1 MLGGHLFTRD
11 YLLEGVKRSPQWR
24 ALDDDDFADFEAN
37 VRKILAGFPIQ
48 SRPNEAQT
56 EKDLIYPVLE
66 ALGWTD
72 VQVQET
78 LSAKGRKQVP
88 DALLF
93 ASAEQ
98 KALAVAEPQPFKRYT
113 FGLAIMEA
121 KRWARALDRAD
132 KRETH
137 EEGVP
142 STQMLQYL
150 SRADIQTSGL
160 VRLGILTNGVKWRLY
175 FQGALSVSE
184 EYLEIDLA
192 KALGLP
198 GHDLDLVERA
208 DDRLTPAHTLKLFY
222 LLFGKQAFLPID
234 GKRTFHDIA
243 RDSGKIWEEQVTR
256 DLSTLVFGD
265 LFPKLVSAVA
275 KHDPQRPS
283 PMDAQ
288 YLDDV
293 RQSAL
298 VLLYRL
304 LFVVYAEDRDLLPDA
319 EEPYKSYSLT
329 AMRLD
334 IAEQRAR
341 ARVFSQTAATYWPKL
356 LAVFKV
362 IAEGDDSLGVPPYNG
377 GLFAK
382 EGAPLLERV
391 SLPDALIADL
401 IFGLSHRM
409 EEGEARYIN
418 YRDLSVQ
425 QLGTVY
431 ERTLEYGLREVD
443 GEVVVDA
450 NDAARHSSGSYYTP
464 DSLVMLIIEKAVGPL
479 VQERLEAFKAKS
491 EELAKDP
498 RPMARREA
506 LLVALDPASEI
517 LKLKICDPAMGSGH
531 FLVSLVDWL
540 ADRVLAAIQFAE
552 DAADWTEQRYRS
564 PVLDNIQATRN
575 EIKHQAGQRGWFY
588 EPEHLDDRHIVR
600 RTILKRCI
608 YGVDKNPMAVELAKV
623 ALWLHTFTV
632 GAPLSF
638 LDHHLRCGNSLLGAW
653 VKPAMDKMAEW
664 GGPLLMEEPR
674 KRAVGAA
681 SAMQAIEKLSDADI
695 AEVTQSKNL
704 FAGVSSMTAELTGLM
719 DIIHAA
725 DLVAARTKD
734 ERDALDAFLR
744 STYGDPVLV
753 AHGKSKLSLPET
765 DPTDTGKLATKARTL
780 NTRIEASVVAMREH
794 IANARPFHWQVA
806 FPGIWRDWEEET
818 LQGGF
823 DAVIGNPPYV
833 RHELI
838 RDQKPALQKAFPATY
853 SGTADLY
860 VYFYEQGIKLLRPGG
875 RMSYVVTNKW
885 LRAGYAEKLREH
897 FATQGWIEFVA
908 DFGHAK
914 HFFPDADVFPSVVVV
929 RKPEDGAAPETADVC
944 VIPRDDVPQKGLDA
958 AVAATTYPLPRAH
971 FSKESWVLEPPDVV
985 ALMDKI
991 KRNGVPLKDYTGVS
1005 PSYGIKTGYN
1015 EAFLI
1020 DTPTRNRLV
1029 EQDPRAA
1036 EIIKP
1041 FQRGLDVKRWG
1052 TKHGGQFII
1061 LLASSGDRQWPWS
1074 NSSDDGDAER
1084 LFQSSYPSIHAHMK
1098 PLESF
1103 IDATGK
1109 QSGLRFRSDQGRFWW
1124 ELRSC
1129 AYYPV
1134 FESERIVY
1142 PDLSWS
1148 PAFQILAG
1156 GVYVGD
1162 LIFQL
1167 PAKSLALLANL
1178 NAPVAWAYLWRKAVH
1193 GKDEVLRLKTPQMES
1208 FPVCAHQLD
1217 AQAGKID
1224 ESVAKLRFATEQL
1237 EASAAEIA
1245 DWLRHRRGIDKPT
1258 AALRNAI
1265 ALDADAFVGAVVAAL
1280 PKRTKFSAADIADL
1294 KREHAAT
1301 IEPARQARARMFNLE
1316 RELSDVVNA
1325 AYGLTPEEVAL
1336 MWRTAPP
1343 RMPFTPAG
1351 LRDAASPEESP
1362 ADDEP
1367 E

>member
-24 ALDDDDFADFEAN
+24 ALDDGGFAEFETKA
-37 VRKILAGFPIQ
+37 RKVLVGFPIQ
-48 SRPNEAQT
+48 GRPNEAQT
-56 EKDLIYPVLE
+56 EKDLIYPVME

-78 LSAKGRKQVP
+78 LSSKGRKQVP

-98 KALAVAEPQPFKRYT
+98 KALAVAEPQPFKRYA
-113 FGLAIMEA
+113 FGLAILEA

-132 KRETH
+132 KREAH

-150 SRADIQTSGL
+150 SRVDIQTGGV
-160 VRLGILTNGVKWRLY
+160 VRLGILTNGVRWRLY

-184 EYLEIDLA
+184 EYLEVDLA

-208 DDRLTPAHTLKLFY
+208 DERLTPAHALKLFY

-275 KHDPQRPS
+275 KHDAQRPS
-283 PMDAQ
+283 SMDAQ

-298 VLLYRL
+298 ILLYRL

-382 EGAPLLERV
+382 ESAPILERI

-409 EEGEARYIN
+409 ENGEARYIN

-431 ERTLEYGLREVD
+431 ERTLEYSLREVD
-443 GEVVVDA
+443 GAVVVDA
-450 NDAARHSSGSYYTP
+450 DDAARHSSGSYYTP
-464 DSLVMLIIEKAVGPL
+464 DSLVMLIIEKSVGPL
-479 VQERLEAFKAKS
+479 VQERLAAFKAKS
-491 EELAKDP
+491 EELAKDS

-540 ADRVLAAIQFAE
+540 ADRVLAAIQYAE
-552 DAADWTEQRYRS
+552 DMAEWTEHPYRS

-681 SAMQAIEKLSDADI
+681 SAMQG
-695 AEVTQSKNL
+695 SK
-704 FAGVSSMTAELTGLM
+704 SSAM
-719 DIIHAA
+719 
-725 DLVAARTKD
+725 
-734 ERDALDAFLR
+734 
-744 STYGDPVLV
+744 
-753 AHGKSKLSLPET
+753 
-765 DPTDTGKLATKARTL
+765 PT
-780 NTRIEASVVAMREH
+780 S
-794 IANARPFHWQVA
+794 
-806 FPGIWRDWEEET
+806 
-818 LQGGF
+818 
-823 DAVIGNPPYV
+823 
-833 RHELI
+833 
-838 RDQKPALQKAFPATY
+838 
-853 SGTADLY
+853 
-860 VYFYEQGIKLLRPGG
+860 
-875 RMSYVVTNKW
+875 
-885 LRAGYAEKLREH
+885 
-897 FATQGWIEFVA
+897 
-908 DFGHAK
+908 
-914 HFFPDADVFPSVVVV
+914 
-929 RKPEDGAAPETADVC
+929 
-944 VIPRDDVPQKGLDA
+944 PR
-958 AVAATTYPLPRAH
+958 
-971 FSKESWVLEPPDVV
+971 
-985 ALMDKI
+985 
-991 KRNGVPLKDYTGVS
+991 
-1005 PSYGIKTGYN
+1005 
-1015 EAFLI
+1015 
-1020 DTPTRNRLV
+1020 
-1029 EQDPRAA
+1029 
-1036 EIIKP
+1036 
-1041 FQRGLDVKRWG
+1041 
-1052 TKHGGQFII
+1052 
-1061 LLASSGDRQWPWS
+1061 
-1074 NSSDDGDAER
+1074 
-1084 LFQSSYPSIHAHMK
+1084 
-1098 PLESF
+1098 
-1103 IDATGK
+1103 
-1109 QSGLRFRSDQGRFWW
+1109 
-1124 ELRSC
+1124 
-1129 AYYPV
+1129 
-1134 FESERIVY
+1134 
-1142 PDLSWS
+1142 
-1148 PAFQILAG
+1148 
-1156 GVYVGD
+1156 
-1162 LIFQL
+1162 
-1167 PAKSLALLANL
+1167 
-1178 NAPVAWAYLWRKAVH
+1178 
-1193 GKDEVLRLKTPQMES
+1193 
-1208 FPVCAHQLD
+1208 
-1217 AQAGKID
+1217 
-1224 ESVAKLRFATEQL
+1224 
-1237 EASAAEIA
+1237 
-1245 DWLRHRRGIDKPT
+1245 
-1258 AALRNAI
+1258 
-1265 ALDADAFVGAVVAAL
+1265 
-1280 PKRTKFSAADIADL
+1280 
-1294 KREHAAT
+1294 
-1301 IEPARQARARMFNLE
+1301 
-1316 RELSDVVNA
+1316 
-1325 AYGLTPEEVAL
+1325 
-1336 MWRTAPP
+1336 
-1343 RMPFTPAG
+1343 
-1351 LRDAASPEESP
+1351 
-1362 ADDEP
+1362 
-1367 E
+1367 

>member
-11 YLLEGVKRSPQWR
+11 YLLEGVKRAPQWR
-24 ALDDDDFADFEAN
+24 ALNDGAFADFETNA
-37 VRKILAGFPIQ
+37 RKVLAGFPING
-48 SRPNEAQT
+48 RPNEAQT

-66 ALGWTD
+66 ALGWSD

-98 KALAVAEPQPFKRYT
+98 KTLAVAEPQPFKRYA

-132 KRETH
+132 KREAH

-150 SRADIQTSGL
+150 SRVDIQTSGV

-184 EYLEIDLA
+184 EYLEVDLA

-198 GHDLDLVERA
+198 GYELDLVERA
-208 DDRLTPAHTLKLFY
+208 DERLTPAHALKIFY

-243 RDSGKIWEEQVTR
+243 RDSGKVWEEQVTR

-275 KHDPQRPS
+275 KHDAQRPS

-298 VLLYRL
+298 ILLYRL

-341 ARVFSQTAATYWPKL
+341 ARVFSQSAATYWPKL

-382 EGAPLLERV
+382 ESAPILERI

-401 IFGLSHRM
+401 IFGLSHRI
-409 EEGEARYIN
+409 EDGEARYIN

-431 ERTLEYGLREVD
+431 ERTLEYSLREID
-443 GEVVVDA
+443 GAVVVDA
-450 NDAARHSSGSYYTP
+450 DDAARHSSGSYYTP

-479 VQERLEAFKAKS
+479 VQERLEAFRAKS

-552 DAADWTEQRYRS
+552 DSADWTEQVYRS

-653 VKPAMDKMAEW
+653 VRPAMDKMAEW

-744 STYGDPVLV
+744 STYGDPVLL
-753 AHGKSKLSLPET
+753 AHSKAKLSLPET
-765 DPTDTGKLATKARTL
+765 DPKDTGKLATKARTL
-780 NTRIEASVVAMREH
+780 NARIETSVAAMREH
-794 IANARPFHWQVA
+794 IALSRPFHWQVA
-806 FPGIWRDWEEET
+806 FPGIWRDWEGET

-833 RHELI
+833 RQELI

-853 SGTADLY
+853 AGTADLY
-860 VYFYEQGIKLLRPGG
+860 VFFYEQGLKLLRSGG

-885 LRAGYAEKLREH
+885 LRAGYAEKLRDH

-929 RKPEDGAAPETADVC
+929 RKPEEGVAPETSDVC

-958 AVAATTYPLPRAH
+958 VVAATTYKLPRAH
-971 FSKESWVLEPPDVV
+971 FSKESWVLEPPEVV
-985 ALMDKI
+985 ALMEKI
-991 KRNGVPLKDYTGVS
+991 RRHGVPLVDYAGSKPYRGVLTGF
-1005 PSYGIKTGYN
+1005 N

-1020 DTPTRNRLV
+1020 DTPTRDRLIAEDV
-1029 EQDPRAA
+1029 RSG

-1041 FQRGLDVKRWG
+1041 YVRGQDIERWAPHWANTWMIFARRGISIGDYPAVLRHLTKYRSALQPKPEGWVSGVLGERWEGRKAGAYAWYELQDATDYWQEFQRPKIMYQEI
-1052 TKHGGQFII
+1052 QFHP
-1061 LLASSGDRQWPWS
+1061 AYCFDR
-1074 NSSDDGDAER
+1074 
-1084 LFQSSYPSIHAHMK
+1084 
-1098 PLESF
+1098 
-1103 IDATGK
+1103 TGIFGNNK
-1109 QSGLRFRSDQGRFWW
+1109 TFSL
-1124 ELRSC
+1124 
-1129 AYYPV
+1129 P
-1134 FESERIVY
+1134 SER
-1142 PDLSWS
+1142 SE
-1148 PAFQILAG
+1148 A
-1156 GVYVGD
+1156 VG
-1162 LIFQL
+1162 
-1167 PAKSLALLANL
+1167 SL
-1178 NAPVAWAYLWRKAVH
+1178 NAPISWWYNWRFLPH
-1193 GKDEVLRLKTPQMES
+1193 MKDEALSPMGFVAEQMPIAPFS
-1208 FPVCAHQLD
+1208 D
-1217 AQAGKID
+1217 A
-1224 ESVAKLRFATEQL
+1224 
-1237 EASAAEIA
+1237 AAERARRVGDELSKLSVHARQAAQDILE
-1245 DWLRHRRGIDKPT
+1245 WLRHTRGIEKPSMS
-1258 AALRNAI
+1258 LRNSP
-1265 ALDADAFVGAVVAAL
+1265 ALDAEAFVSAVVEVL
-1280 PKRTKFSAADIADL
+1280 PKRQRLSAADIADL
-1294 KREHAAT
+1294 KREHAAS
-1301 IEPARQARARMFNLE
+1301 IEPARQARAEIFALE
-1316 RELSDVVNA
+1316 RELSDLVNA
-1325 AYGLTPEEVAL
+1325 TYGLTPEDVAL

-1351 LRDAASPEESP
+1351 LVDHAASDEST
-1362 ADDEP
+1362 DDEDA

>member
-24 ALDDDDFADFEAN
+24 ALDDGGFAEFEIKA
-37 VRKILAGFPIQ
+37 RKVLVGFPIQ
-48 SRPNEAQT
+48 GRPNEAQT
-56 EKDLIYPVLE
+56 EKDLIYPVME

-78 LSAKGRKQVP
+78 LSSKGRKQVP

-98 KALAVAEPQPFKRYT
+98 KALAVAEPQPFKRYA
-113 FGLAIMEA
+113 FGLAILEA

-132 KRETH
+132 KREAH

-150 SRADIQTSGL
+150 SRVDIQTSGV

-198 GHDLDLVERA
+198 GYDLDLVERT
-208 DDRLTPAHTLKLFY
+208 DERLTQAHALKLFY
-222 LLFGKQAFLPID
+222 LLFGKQAFLQID

-275 KHDPQRPS
+275 KHDAQRPS

-298 VLLYRL
+298 ILLYRL

-382 EGAPLLERV
+382 ESAPVLERI

-401 IFGLSHRM
+401 IFGLSHRI
-409 EEGEARYIN
+409 EDGEARYIN

-431 ERTLEYGLREVD
+431 ERTLEYSLREMD
-443 GEVVVDA
+443 GAVVVDA
-450 NDAARHSSGSYYTP
+450 DDAARHSSGSYYTP

-517 LKLKICDPAMGSGH
+517 LQLKICDPAMGSGH

-552 DAADWTEQRYRS
+552 DAAEWTENPYSS

-653 VKPAMDKMAEW
+653 VKPAMDRMAEW

-744 STYGDPVLV
+744 STYGDPVLL
-753 AHGKSKLSLPET
+753 AHGKAKLSLPET
-765 DPTDTGKLATKARTL
+765 DPKDTGKLATRARTL
-780 NTRIEASVVAMREH
+780 NARIEASVAAMREH
-794 IANARPFHWQVA
+794 IALSRPFHWQVA
-806 FPGIWRDWEEET
+806 FPGIWRDWEEDA

-833 RHELI
+833 RQELI
-838 RDQKPALQKAFPATY
+838 RDQKPAFQKAFPATY
-853 SGTADLY
+853 AGTADLY
-860 VYFYEQGIKLLRPGG
+860 VYFYEQGLKLLRSGG

-885 LRAGYAEKLREH
+885 LRAGYAEKLRDH

-929 RKPEDGAAPETADVC
+929 RKPEEGISPETSDVC

-958 AVAATTYPLPRAH
+958 AVAATTYKLPRAH
-971 FSKESWVLEPPDVV
+971 FSKEGWVLEPPDIV
-985 ALMDKI
+985 ALMDKV
-991 KRNGVPLKDYTGVS
+991 KRRGISLKDYVGVA
-1005 PSYGIKTGYN
+1005 PLNGIKTGLN

-1020 DTPTRNRLV
+1020 DALTRDRLV
-1029 EQDPRAA
+1029 QEDVSASDV
-1036 EIIKP
+1036 IKP
-1041 FQRGLDVKRWG
+1041 FVRGQDISRWV
-1052 TKHGGQFII
+1052 TPQSDLYMIVLKSSADHSWPWAN
-1061 LLASSGDRQWPWS
+1061 ASSEVE
-1074 NSSDDGDAER
+1074 AEAQ
-1084 LFQSSYPSIHAHMK
+1084 FAQMYPSVHRHMK
-1098 PLESF
+1098 RFESF
-1103 IDATGK
+1103 ADIKTGERK
-1109 QSGLRFRSDQGRFWW
+1109 GLRYREDQGRWWW

-1129 AYYPV
+1129 AYYGA
-1134 FESERIVY
+1134 FETPRVIYQAIQYYARYSLEEGPLYGNNKTYLIPSEDRWL
-1142 PDLSWS
+1142 LS
-1148 PAFQILAG
+1148 A
-1156 GVYVGD
+1156 
-1162 LIFQL
+1162 
-1167 PAKSLALLANL
+1167 L
-1178 NAPVAWAYLWRKAVH
+1178 NAPISWFVAWRHFLH
-1193 GKDEVLRLKTPQMES
+1193 MKDEALSNDQAKIVS
-1208 FPVCAHQLD
+1208 FPIPDGDEPAKE
-1217 AQAGKID
+1217 QAADHVSKIV
-1224 ESVAKLRFATEQL
+1224 EQTRFVSEKSKQ
-1237 EASAAEIA
+1237 IA
-1245 DWLRHRRGIDKPT
+1245 DWLKHSTAVNKPSS
-1258 AALRNAI
+1258 ALRNATG
-1265 ALDADAFVGAVVAAL
+1265 LTSDEFVSAVIGSL
-1280 PKRTKFSAADIADL
+1280 PKRIKLSGSEISDL

-1301 IEPARQARARMFNLE
+1301 IEPARLARAEIFALEHKLSNLI
-1316 RELSDVVNA
+1316 NG
-1325 AYGLTPEEVAL
+1325 AYGLTPEDVAL

-1351 LRDAASPEESP
+1351 LQEVELQGEDAGDEEG
-1362 ADDEP
+1362 E
-1367 E
+1367 

>member
-24 ALDDDDFADFEAN
+24 ALDDGGLAAFEAKT
-37 VRKILAGFPIQ
+37 RKILVGFPIQ
-48 SRPNEAQT
+48 GRPNEAQT

-98 KALAVAEPQPFKRYT
+98 KALAVAEPQPFKRYA
-113 FGLAIMEA
+113 FGLAILEA

-132 KRETH
+132 KREAH

-150 SRADIQTSGL
+150 SRVDVQTSGV

-192 KALGLP
+192 KALELP
-198 GHDLDLVERA
+198 GYDLDLVERA
-208 DDRLTPAHTLKLFY
+208 DERLTPAHALRLFY

-243 RDSGKIWEEQVTR
+243 RDSGKVWEEQVTR

-283 PMDAQ
+283 PMDAS

-298 VLLYRL
+298 ILLYRL

-341 ARVFSQTAATYWPKL
+341 ARVFSQSAATYWPKL
-356 LAVFKV
+356 FAVFKV

-382 EGAPLLERV
+382 ESAPILERI

-401 IFGLSHRM
+401 IFGLSHRT
-409 EEGEARYIN
+409 EDGEARYIN

-431 ERTLEYGLREVD
+431 ERTLEYGLRDVD
-443 GEVVVDA
+443 GVVVVDA
-450 NDAARHSSGSYYTP
+450 DDAARHSSGSYYTP

-552 DAADWTEQRYRS
+552 DAAEWTENPYRS

-653 VKPAMDKMAEW
+653 VKPAMDRMAEW

-744 STYGDPVLV
+744 STYGDPVLL
-753 AHGKSKLSLPET
+753 AHGKAKLSLPET
-765 DPTDTGKLATKARTL
+765 DPKDTGKLATRARTL
-780 NTRIEASVVAMREH
+780 NARIETSVAAMREH
-794 IANARPFHWQVA
+794 IALSRPFHWQVA
-806 FPGIWRDWEEET
+806 FPGIWRDWEEDA

-833 RHELI
+833 RQELI
-838 RDQKPALQKAFPATY
+838 RDQKPAFQKAFPATY
-853 SGTADLY
+853 AGTADLY
-860 VYFYEQGIKLLRPGG
+860 VYFYEQGLKLLRSGG

-885 LRAGYAEKLREH
+885 LRAGYAEKLRDH

-929 RKPEDGAAPETADVC
+929 RKPEEGAAPETSDVC

-958 AVAATTYPLPRAH
+958 AVAATTYKLPRAH

-985 ALMDKI
+985 ALMEKI
-991 KRNGVPLKDYTGVS
+991 RRNGVPLVDYAGSKPYRGVLTGF
-1005 PSYGIKTGYN
+1005 N

-1020 DTPTRNRLV
+1020 DTPTRDRLIAEDV
-1029 EQDPRAA
+1029 RSG

-1041 FQRGLDVKRWG
+1041 YVRGQDIERWSPHWAGTWMIFARRGISIGDYPAVLSHLTKYRSALEPKPEGWVSGSPGERWEGRKAGAYAWYELQDATDYWQEFQRPKIMYQEI
-1052 TKHGGQFII
+1052 QFHP
-1061 LLASSGDRQWPWS
+1061 AYCFDR
-1074 NSSDDGDAER
+1074 
-1084 LFQSSYPSIHAHMK
+1084 
-1098 PLESF
+1098 
-1103 IDATGK
+1103 TGIFGNNK
-1109 QSGLRFRSDQGRFWW
+1109 TFSL
-1124 ELRSC
+1124 
-1129 AYYPV
+1129 P
-1134 FESERIVY
+1134 SERSEV
-1142 PDLSWS
+1142 
-1148 PAFQILAG
+1148 
-1156 GVYVGD
+1156 VG
-1162 LIFQL
+1162 
-1167 PAKSLALLANL
+1167 SL
-1178 NAPVAWAYLWRKAVH
+1178 NAPISWWYNWRFLPH
-1193 GKDEVLRLKTPQMES
+1193 MKDEALSPMGFVAEQMPIAPFSDAEADRARRLGDELSELSVHVRLAAQDILEWLRHTRGIEKPSMSLRNSP
-1208 FPVCAHQLD
+1208 ALD
-1217 AQAGKID
+1217 AQA
-1224 ESVAKLRFATEQL
+1224 
-1237 EASAAEIA
+1237 
-1245 DWLRHRRGIDKPT
+1245 
-1258 AALRNAI
+1258 
-1265 ALDADAFVGAVVAAL
+1265 FVSAVVEVL
-1280 PKRTKFSAADIADL
+1280 PKRQRLSAADIVDL
-1294 KREHAAT
+1294 KREHAVS
-1301 IEPARQARARMFNLE
+1301 IEPARQARAEIFALE
-1316 RELSDVVNA
+1316 RELSDLVNA
-1325 AYGLTPEEVAL
+1325 AYGLTSEDVAL

-1351 LRDAASPEESP
+1351 LQDVEPQ
-1362 ADDEP
+1362 ADDVGDQDAE
-1367 E
+1367 

>member
-1 MLGGHLFTRD
+1 MLNGHLFTRD
-11 YLLEGVKRSPQWR
+11 YLLEGVKRSQQWR
-24 ALDDDDFADFEAN
+24 TLDDGSFAIIETRL
-37 VRKILAGFPIQ
+37 RKVLTGFPIQ
-48 SRPNEAQT
+48 GRPNEAQT
-56 EKDLIYPVLE
+56 EKDLIYPILE
-66 ALGWTD
+66 VLGWTD
-72 VQVQET
+72 VLVQET
-78 LSAKGRKQVP
+78 LSSKGRKQVP

-93 ASAEQ
+93 ANSEQ
-98 KALAVAEPQPFKRYT
+98 KMLAVAEPQPFKRYA
-113 FGLAIMEA
+113 FGMAILEA

-132 KRETH
+132 KRDAQD
-137 EEGVP
+137 EGVP

-150 SRADIQTSGL
+150 SRVDVQTSGL
-160 VRLGILTNGVKWRLY
+160 IRLGILTNGVKWRLY

-192 KALGLP
+192 KALELP

-208 DDRLTPAHTLKLFY
+208 DQRLTPAHALRLFY
-222 LLFGKQAFLPID
+222 LLFGKQAFLPVD

-243 RDSGKIWEEQVTR
+243 RDAGKIWEEQVTR
-256 DLSTLVFGD
+256 DLSALVFDD
-265 LFPKLVSAVA
+265 LFPKLVSSVA
-275 KHDPQRPS
+275 KHDVQRPAD
-283 PMDAQ
+283 MDAA
-288 YLDDV
+288 YLDEV

-298 VLLYRL
+298 ILLYRL

-341 ARVFSQTAATYWPKL
+341 GRMFSGTVATYWPKL

-362 IAEGDDSLGVPPYNG
+362 IAEGDDALGVPPYNG

-382 EGAPLLERV
+382 ESAPLLERI

-401 IFGLSHRM
+401 VFGLSHRV
-409 EEGEARYIN
+409 EEGVPRYIN

-425 QLGTVY
+425 QLGSVY
-431 ERTLEYGLREVD
+431 ERTLEYNLRAEEGV
-443 GEVVVDA
+443 VVVDA
-450 NDAARHSSGSYYTP
+450 DDAARHTSGSYYTP
-464 DSLVMLIIEKAVGPL
+464 DSLVMLIIEKSVGPL
-479 VQERLEAFKAKS
+479 VQERLDAFKAKS
-491 EELAKDP
+491 EELSTDP

-517 LKLKICDPAMGSGH
+517 LKLRICDPAMGSGH

-540 ADRVLAAIQFAE
+540 ADRVLAAIQYAE
-552 DAADWTEQRYRS
+552 DLAEWTEHPYRS
-564 PVLDNIQATRN
+564 PVLDNILATRN

-653 VKPAMDKMAEW
+653 VKPAMDKMAAW

-725 DLVAARTKD
+725 DLLAARTKD

-744 STYGDPVLV
+744 STYGDPVQL
-753 AHGKSKLSLPET
+753 AHGRAKLVLPQT
-765 DPTDTGKLATKARTL
+765 DPDDAGKLASKARTL
-780 NTRIEASVVAMREH
+780 NAHIETSVIAMREH
-794 IANARPFHWQVA
+794 IAVARPFHWQVA
-806 FPGIWRDWEEET
+806 FPGIWQDWDQET
-818 LQGGF
+818 LRGGF

-853 SGTADLY
+853 AGTADLY
-860 VYFYEQGIKLLRPGG
+860 VYFYEQGLKLLRPGG

-897 FATQGWIEFVA
+897 FSTEGWLEFVA

-929 RKPEDGAAPETADVC
+929 RKPEEGAAPQTSDVC
-944 VIPRDDVPQKGLDA
+944 VIPRDDVPQKGLGA
-958 AVAATTYPLPRAH
+958 AVAATTYKLPRAH

-985 ALMDKI
+985 ELMEKI
-991 KRNGVPLKDYTGVS
+991 RRNGVPLKDYAGVS
-1005 PSYGIKTGYN
+1005 PLYGIKTGFN
-1015 EAFLI
+1015 EAFVV
-1020 DTPTRNRLV
+1020 DAPTRNQLINA
-1029 EQDPRAA
+1029 DPQSI
-1036 EIIKP
+1036 EVIKP
-1041 FQRGLDVKRWG
+1041 YLRGQDVGRWRAPRSG
-1052 TKHGGQFII
+1052 LFM
-1061 LLASSGDRQWPWS
+1061 LALASSSNRRWPWS
-1074 NSSDDGDAER
+1074 SATDASEAESI
-1084 LFQSSYPSIHAHMK
+1084 FAKTYPSIYAHFK
-1098 PLESF
+1098 PHERR
-1103 IDATGK
+1103 
-1109 QSGLRFRSDQGRFWW
+1109 LRARSDQGRFWW
-1124 ELRSC
+1124 ELRTC
-1129 AYYPV
+1129 DYYDAFAHPKLIYQV
-1134 FESERIVY
+1134 IQFH
-1142 PDLSWS
+1142 
-1148 PAFQILAG
+1148 PAFAIDSEGQFSNDKTFILPTS
-1156 GVYVGD
+1156 D
-1162 LIFQL
+1162 
-1167 PAKSLALLANL
+1167 LALLASL
-1178 NAPVAWAYLWRKAVH
+1178 NAPVMWWFNWRFLTH
-1193 GKDEVLRLKTPQMES
+1193 LKDEALSPMAYRMES
-1208 FPVCAHQLD
+1208 LPVSALN
-1217 AQAGKID
+1217 
-1224 ESVAKLRFATEQL
+1224 S
-1237 EASAAEIA
+1237 EASEAAGAVSEIIRLRQSIAASNSNMA
-1245 DWLRHRRGIDKPT
+1245 DWLRHARGLSKIPNS
-1258 AALRNAI
+1258 LRDPAS
-1265 ALDADAFVGAVVAAL
+1265 LDADGFVAAVIDAL
-1280 PKRTKFSAADIADL
+1280 PKRHKLSAKDVAEM
-1294 KREHAAT
+1294 KREYAAT
-1301 IEPARQARARMFNLE
+1301 TEPARQARSEILRLE
-1316 RELSDVVNA
+1316 RRLSDLVNA
-1325 AYGLTPEEVAL
+1325 AYDLSPEDISL

-1343 RMPFTPAG
+1343 RMPFTSSG
-1351 LRDAASPEESP
+1351 LHDITPP
-1362 ADDEP
+1362 DEDG
-1367 E
+1367 EDSDHN

>member
-1 MLGGHLFTRD
+1 M
-11 YLLEGVKRSPQWR
+11 LEGVKRAPQWR
-24 ALDDDDFADFEAN
+24 ALDDGAFADFETTA
-37 VRKILAGFPIQ
+37 RKLLAGFPING
-48 SRPNEAQT
+48 RPNEAQT

-66 ALGWTD
+66 ALGWSD

-98 KALAVAEPQPFKRYT
+98 KTLAVAEPQPFKRYA

-132 KRETH
+132 KREAH
-137 EEGVP
+137 EDGVP

-150 SRADIQTSGL
+150 SRVDIQTSGV

-184 EYLEIDLA
+184 EYLEVDLA

-208 DDRLTPAHTLKLFY
+208 DERLTPAHALKLFY

-243 RDSGKIWEEQVTR
+243 RDSGKVWEEQVTR

-275 KHDPQRPS
+275 KHDAQRPS

-298 VLLYRL
+298 ILLYRL

-334 IAEQRAR
+334 IAAQRAR
-341 ARVFSQTAATYWPKL
+341 ARVFSQSAATYWPKL

-382 EGAPLLERV
+382 ESALILERI

-401 IFGLSHRM
+401 IFGLSHRT
-409 EEGEARYIN
+409 EDGEARYIN

-431 ERTLEYGLREVD
+431 ERTLEYSLREID
-443 GEVVVDA
+443 GTVVVDA
-450 NDAARHSSGSYYTP
+450 DDAARHSSGSYYTP

-479 VQERLEAFKAKS
+479 VQERLEAFRAKS

-552 DAADWTEQRYRS
+552 DAADWTEQVYRS

-725 DLVAARTKD
+725 DLLAARTKD

-744 STYGDPVLV
+744 STYGDPVEL
-753 AHGKSKLSLPET
+753 AHGKAKLALPET
-765 DPTDTGKLATKARTL
+765 DPKDTGKLATKARTL
-780 NTRIEASVVAMREH
+780 SARIETSVAAMREH
-794 IANARPFHWQVA
+794 IALSRPFHWQVA
-806 FPGIWRDWEEET
+806 FPGIWRDWEEEV
-818 LQGGF
+818 LHGGF
-823 DAVIGNPPYV
+823 DAVVGNPPYV

-860 VYFYEQGIKLLRPGG
+860 VYFYEQGLKLLRPGG

-885 LRAGYAEKLREH
+885 LRAGYAEKLRDH

-914 HFFPDADVFPSVVVV
+914 HFFPDADVFPSVVVI
-929 RKPEDGAAPETADVC
+929 RKPEGEAPTTSEVC

-958 AVAATTYPLPRAH
+958 AVTATTYKLPRAH
-971 FSKESWVLEPPDVV
+971 FTNESWVLEPPDVV

-991 KRNGVPLKDYTGVS
+991 KGNGVPLKEYAGVS
-1005 PSYGIKTGYN
+1005 PLYGIKTGFN

-1020 DTPTRNRLV
+1020 DAPTRDRLIA
-1029 EQDPRAA
+1029 EDPKSA
-1036 EIIKP
+1036 EFIKP
-1041 FQRGLDVKRWG
+1041 YLRGQDVERWRAPATG
-1052 TKHGGQFII
+1052 LYMIVM
-1061 LLASSGDRQWPWS
+1061 ASSGDREWPWS
-1074 NSSDDGDAER
+1074 SALDELAAEQKFSHTFPALHR
-1084 LFQSSYPSIHAHMK
+1084 HFKRHEA
-1098 PLESF
+1098 
-1103 IDATGK
+1103 A
-1109 QSGLRFRSDQGRFWW
+1109 LRRRQDQGRYWW
-1124 ELRSC
+1124 ELRAC
-1129 AYYPV
+1129 AYYGSFSKRKTIYVDIAWTPSMLV
-1134 FESERIVY
+1134 DDGGSMCVNTVYFLPSELLGPTVTLNSPI
-1142 PDLSWS
+1142 SWWYS
-1148 PAFQILAG
+1148 
-1156 GVYVGD
+1156 
-1162 LIFQL
+1162 
-1167 PAKSLALLANL
+1167 
-1178 NAPVAWAYLWRKAVH
+1178 WRKAQH
-1193 GKDEVLRLKTPQMES
+1193 GKDEALRYFTDYVEA
-1208 FPVCAHQLD
+1208 FPVANLEKHETGDLERLV
-1217 AQAGKID
+1217 G
-1224 ESVAKLRFATEQL
+1224 SVTERTAVVQ
-1237 EASAAEIA
+1237 SRAAEMR
-1245 DWLRHRRGIDKPT
+1245 DWLRHTWQLEAPPVQ
-1258 AALRNAI
+1258 LRNPS
-1265 ALDADAFVGAVVAAL
+1265 ALDTEAFVAGVIDAL
-1280 PKRTKFSAADIADL
+1280 PRRQKLSAADIADL
-1294 KREHAAT
+1294 KREYAAT
-1301 IEPARQARARMFNLE
+1301 VEPARQARAEIFALE
-1316 RELSDVVNA
+1316 RELSHLVNV
-1325 AYGLTPEEVAL
+1325 AYGLTPEDVSL
-1336 MWRTAPP
+1336 MWRTSPP
-1343 RMPFTPAG
+1343 RMPFTPSG
-1351 LRDAASPEESP
+1351 LQDVVQP
-1362 ADDEP
+1362 ADNTGNHER

>member
-11 YLLEGVKRSPQWR
+11 YLLEGVKRAPQWR
-24 ALDDDDFADFEAN
+24 ALDDGAFADFETNA
-37 VRKILAGFPIQ
+37 RKVLAGFPING
-48 SRPNEAQT
+48 RPNEAQT

-98 KALAVAEPQPFKRYT
+98 KTLAVAEPQPFKRYA

-132 KRETH
+132 KREAH

-150 SRADIQTSGL
+150 SRVDIQTSGV

-208 DDRLTPAHTLKLFY
+208 DERLTQAHALKLFY
-222 LLFGKQAFLPID
+222 LLFGKQAFLQID

-275 KHDPQRPS
+275 KHDAQRAS

-298 VLLYRL
+298 ILLYRL

-382 EGAPLLERV
+382 ESAPILERI

-401 IFGLSHRM
+401 IFGLSHRI
-409 EEGEARYIN
+409 EDGEARYIN

-431 ERTLEYGLREVD
+431 ERTLEYSLREMD
-443 GEVVVDA
+443 GAVVVDA
-450 NDAARHSSGSYYTP
+450 DDAARHSSGSYYTP
-464 DSLVMLIIEKAVGPL
+464 DSLVMLIIEKSVGPL
-479 VQERLEAFKAKS
+479 VQERLAAFKARA
-491 EELAKDP
+491 EELAKDS

-552 DAADWTEQRYRS
+552 DAADWTEQPYRS

-744 STYGDPVLV
+744 STYGDPVEL
-753 AHGKSKLSLPET
+753 AHGRAKLTLPET
-765 DPTDTGKLATKARTL
+765 DPKDTGKLATKARTL
-780 NTRIEASVVAMREH
+780 NARIEISASAMREH
-794 IANARPFHWQVA
+794 IARARPFHWQVA
-806 FPGIWRDWEEET
+806 FPGIWRDWEEEA

-833 RHELI
+833 RQELI

-860 VYFYEQGIKLLRPGG
+860 VYFYEQGLKLLRSGG

-885 LRAGYAEKLREH
+885 LRAGYAEKLRDH

-929 RKPEDGAAPETADVC
+929 RKPEEGVAPETSDVC

-958 AVAATTYPLPRAH
+958 AVAATTYKLPRAH

-985 ALMDKI
+985 ALMEKI
-991 KRNGVPLKDYTGVS
+991 RRNGVPLVEYAGSKPYRGVLTGF
-1005 PSYGIKTGYN
+1005 N

-1020 DTPTRNRLV
+1020 DTPTRDRLIA
-1029 EQDPRAA
+1029 EDPKCA

-1041 FQRGLDVKRWG
+1041 YLRGQDVGRWAPSWNG
-1052 TKHGGQFII
+1052 LWMIFARRGINITSYPSVLRHLTSFKEELEPKPDGWQPSVPGKKWSGRKAGSYLWYELQDAVDYWREFEKPKIIYQVIQFHPAFAFDGEGRFSNDKTFILPTTNMA
-1061 LLASSGDRQWPWS
+1061 LLAS
-1074 NSSDDGDAER
+1074 
-1084 LFQSSYPSIHAHMK
+1084 
-1098 PLESF
+1098 
-1103 IDATGK
+1103 
-1109 QSGLRFRSDQGRFWW
+1109 
-1124 ELRSC
+1124 
-1129 AYYPV
+1129 
-1134 FESERIVY
+1134 
-1142 PDLSWS
+1142 
-1148 PAFQILAG
+1148 
-1156 GVYVGD
+1156 
-1162 LIFQL
+1162 
-1167 PAKSLALLANL
+1167 L
-1178 NAPVAWAYLWRKAVH
+1178 NAPVMWWFNWRYLTH
-1193 GKDEVLRLKTPQMES
+1193 LKDEALSPMGYRMEGLPIGALS
-1208 FPVCAHQLD
+1208 
-1217 AQAGKID
+1217 GK
-1224 ESVAKLRFATEQL
+1224 
-1237 EASAAEIA
+1237 SAE
-1245 DWLRHRRGIDKPT
+1245 T
-1258 AALRNAI
+1258 AALSVSELISLRQTVTMANEAI
-1265 ALDADAFVGAVVAAL
+1265 AGWLHHTRGLDKISNQLRNVSSLDADAFVAAVIDAL
-1280 PKRTKFSAADIADL
+1280 PKRQKVSAADIADL

-1301 IEPARQARARMFNLE
+1301 IEPARQARAETFAIE
-1316 RELSDVVNA
+1316 CQLSDLVNT
-1325 AYGLTPEEVAL
+1325 AYGLSPDDVAL

-1351 LRDAASPEESP
+1351 LVDHAASEEST
-1362 ADDEP
+1362 DDEDA